1 MKQRILVIGGVAAGP
16 SAASKAKR
24 FNPNAEVLMFE
35 QGEHISYGICE
46 VPYYIGNVVNNSDD
60 LLPITP
66 QKLEQTRGV
75 KVRTFHRGEEIIN
88 AKKNVAIR
96 NLSNNRV
103 EEFPYTK
110 LILATGAKVR
120 RLGIEG
126 EDASNV
132 YHIKSVEDGFAIRN
146 LIEERKPKRAVIIGG
161 GYVGMEMAE
170 AFVTVGIDTTMLH
183 RRELPM
189 SGLETETRK
198 SVLRELEGN
207 NVHFV
212 ARATVK
218 ELKVDSSN
226 RVVRIG
232 TDRGDFDCDLVLLST
247 GVEPNVE
254 LGRTARI
261 RLGPN
266 GGIVTDQRQSTSVDS
281 IFAAGDCCEVKNIV
295 NNKWMYIPLATTAS
309 RQGWVAGENAA
320 GGKATFKGAIR
331 ALAVKVFRL
340 EVAQVGISTEEAE
353 ESGFR
358 VITEHIVG
366 NSKVGFYPGNAKVN
380 IIAIADKRTGRLLGA
395 NVFGEQ
401 GATLRANT
409 LGVAIQQKLTLDEI
423 SRLDLIYTP
432 PFAPLWDPIL
442 IAANQLKKKV

>member
-24 FNPNAEVLMFE
+24 LNPNAEVLMFE

-46 VPYYIGNVVNNSDD
+46 VPYYIGKVVNNSDD

-75 KVRTFHRGEEIIN
+75 KVRTFHRAEEIIS
-88 AKKNVAIR
+88 AKKILVVR
-96 NLSNNRV
+96 NLSHNRI

-120 RLGIEG
+120 RLGIAG

-146 LIEERKPKRAVIIGG
+146 LIEERRPRRAVIIGG

-170 AFVTVGIDTTMLH
+170 AFVGIGIETTMIH
-183 RRELPM
+183 RKDLPM
-189 SGLETETRK
+189 SGLENETRK
-198 SVLRELEGN
+198 FVLRELEAN
-207 NVHFV
+207 NVRFV
-212 ARATVK
+212 SRTTVR

-226 RVVRIG
+226 RVYRVG
-232 TDRGDFDCDLVLLST
+232 TDRGDFDCDLVLLSS

-254 LGRTARI
+254 LARTARI

-266 GGIVTDQRQSTSVDS
+266 GGIVTDQRQATSVDT

-309 RQGWVAGENAA
+309 RQGSVAGENAA

-331 ALAVKVFRL
+331 AIAVKVFKL
-340 EVAQVGISTEEAE
+340 EVAQVGISSDEAG
-353 ESGFR
+353 ESGFN
-358 VITEHIVG
+358 VIMEHIVG

-409 LGVAIQQKLTLDEI
+409 LGVAIQQKLTLDEV

>member
-24 FNPNAEVLMFE
+24 VNPNAEVLMFE

-46 VPYYIGNVVNNSDD
+46 VPYYIGKVVNNSDD

-75 KVRTFHRGEEIIN
+75 KVRTFHRAEEIIS
-88 AKKNVAIR
+88 AKKTLVVR
-96 NLSNNRV
+96 NLSHNRV

-120 RLGIEG
+120 RLGISG

-146 LIEERKPKRAVIIGG
+146 LIEERRPRKAVIIGG
-161 GYVGMEMAE
+161 GYVGMEMTE
-170 AFVTVGIDTTMLH
+170 AFVGLGIETTMLH
-183 RRELPM
+183 RKDLPM

-198 SVLRELEGN
+198 CVLGELEAN
-207 NVHFV
+207 NIRFV
-212 ARATVK
+212 SRATVK

-226 RVVRIG
+226 RVYQVG
-232 TDRGDFDCDLVLLST
+232 TDRGDFDCDLVLLSS
-247 GVEPNVE
+247 GVVPNVE
-254 LGRTARI
+254 LAGTARI

-266 GGIVTDQRQSTSVDS
+266 GGIITDQRQATSVDT

-331 ALAVKVFRL
+331 AIAVKVFRL
-340 EVAQVGISTEEAE
+340 EVAQVGISSNEAE

-409 LGVAIQQKLTLDEI
+409 LGVAIQHKLTLDEI
-423 SRLDLIYTP
+423 SRLDLIYAP